1 MKKIVFIFFI
11 VFAAKASARYAK
23 IYPSNWWT
31 GMNNPKLQLLLQAG
45 FDIADETMQINFC

>member
-11 VFAAKASARYAK
+11 VFAAKASAQYAK

-31 GMNNPKLQLLLQAG
+31 GMNNPKLQLLLHAG